1 MKIIFLGRLADAAG
15 ARERTVDLPPG
26 IADID
31 ALRGWLG
38 EDIPELLDASVR
50 MIVNDTLATP
60 DQPLAPS
67 DEVAFFPPVS
77 GG

>member
-15 ARERTVDLPPG
+15 ARERTVDLRRG

-50 MIVNDTLATP
+50 MIINDTLATP

>member
-15 ARERTVDLPPG
+15 ARERTVDLPRG
-26 IADID
+26 IADVD

-50 MIVNDTLATP
+50 IIVNDTLATRG
-60 DQPLAPS
+60 QALAPS

>member
-1 MKIIFLGRLADAAG
+1 MKIMFLGRLMDAAG

-38 EDIPELLDASVR
+38 EDIPALLDAGVR
-50 MIVNDTLATP
+50 MIVNDTLATRG
-60 DQPLAPS
+60 QALAPS
-67 DEVAFFPPVS
+67 DAVAFFPPVS